1 MPSGMDG
8 PRKLARATDVAGG
21 ATGAAMKTP
30 DPMLSVAAAA
40 VTAGTAGGDAAASV
54 VRNGSPAT

>member
-1 MPSGMDG
+1 
-8 PRKLARATDVAGG
+8 VAGG